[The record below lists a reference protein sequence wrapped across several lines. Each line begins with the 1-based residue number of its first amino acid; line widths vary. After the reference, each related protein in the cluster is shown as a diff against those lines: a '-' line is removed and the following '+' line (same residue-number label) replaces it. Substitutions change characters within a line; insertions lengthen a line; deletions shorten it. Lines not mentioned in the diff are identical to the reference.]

1 MIIRSAKRRDEEQIR
16 AAAEIFKSLSD
27 PTRLRILLRL
37 AAGEA
42 CVHELCASLAMSQP
56 AVSHQLRLLRVGRM
70 VQTRRKGREIFYS
83 IQDEHVMKL
92 VGAALAHATEHA

>member
-1 MIIRSAKRRDEEQIR
+1 MIVRSAKRRNEEEIR

-42 CVHELCASLAMSQP
+42 CVHELCAALAMSQP

-92 VGAALAHATEHA
+92 VSAALAHAT